1 MDIVTIEGEKFRGD
15 IIPLPHASL
24 LLLQAKNG
32 MLGCGY
38 FNLETAEKLGDALA
52 IVTGVSTYEEML
64 ASEVRKVSSAA
75 AALGVRVGQSGKE
88 ALLLMNH

>member
-52 IVTGVSTYEEML
+52 VVTGVSTYEEML

>member
-32 MLGCGY
+32 MLGCGS

-52 IVTGVSTYEEML
+52 VVTGVSTYEEML